1 MNDSNTT
8 SDDRNNHNNWLGF
21 SLSPH
26 MNMEVSSSA
35 PQHHHHH
42 YHHTQEAQ
50 QASAAAAA
58 AAATVSNTTIPT
70 TFYLSPSH
78 IGNSGI
84 CYGVGENGNLIHSPL
99 TVMPLKSDG
108 SLCIMEALGRSQSQ
122 GWFEMCLFFFFIFL

>member
-58 AAATVSNTTIPT
+58 ATVSNTTVPT

>member
-58 AAATVSNTTIPT
+58 ATVSNTTVPT

-122 GWFEMCLFFFFIFL
+122 GWFKMCLFFIYF